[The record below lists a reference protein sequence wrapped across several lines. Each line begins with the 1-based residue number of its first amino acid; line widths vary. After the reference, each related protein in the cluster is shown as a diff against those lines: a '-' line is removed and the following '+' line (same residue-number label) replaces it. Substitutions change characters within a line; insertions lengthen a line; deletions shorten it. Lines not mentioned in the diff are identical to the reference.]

1 MSEQLPG
8 VDDDVRDLLVVYAL
22 DAVDDMDR
30 RRVERLLTS
39 DPEAQRTVDQFR
51 EVVASFS
58 ADTPPPTE
66 LRAQVFA
73 ALAPTEAH
81 RRGPSAH
88 QRSRPPRWRG
98 LAVAA
103 AIVIGVGVPTTVAV
117 QSRITQN
124 QVQAEA
130 DQISEMVADPA
141 ARLLTASMADGGDV
155 TALLSGDHALFSATG
170 MAALGADQ
178 DYQLWTIAGE
188 NISPAGLLNPA
199 DGTVSE
205 LLQVDSGMTLA
216 VTVEPR
222 GGSEQPTSDPI
233 VALET

>member
-1 MSEQLPG
+1 MPEHVPP
-8 VDDDVRDLLVVYAL
+8 VEDDVRELLPVYAL

-30 RRVERLLTS
+30 RRVERLLSS
-39 DPEAQRTVDQFR
+39 DPEAQRTVDEFR

-58 ADTPPPTE
+58 ADIPPPDE
-66 LRAQVFA
+66 LRGQVFA
-73 ALAPTEAH
+73 ALHSSDAH
-81 RRGPSAH
+81 RAVRASY
-88 QRSRPPRWRG
+88 QRSRPLRWRG

-117 QSRITQN
+117 QSRMVQN

-130 DQISEMVADPA
+130 DQIADMVADPG
-141 ARLLTASMADGGDV
+141 ARLLSASTAEGGDV
-155 TALLSGDHALFSATG
+155 TALISGDNVLFSATG
-170 MAALGADQ
+170 MTVLGDDQ

-188 NISPAGLLNPA
+188 DISSVGLLTPA

-205 LLQVDSGMTLA
+205 LLQADSGMTLA
-216 VTVEPR
+216 VTVEPK
-222 GGSEQPTSDPI
+222 GGSEQPTTDPI